1 MIVEI
6 YKKEKDR
13 NGKPKERL
21 KETKILIGKK
31 EVRLKF
37 TVPIYLQ
44 MEEEICTLD
53 DLYGMLHGQDRWHE
67 DKIPALVSLMT
78 GGEITPKEILQE
90 GDVATLN
97 ALKDKIAEVVAT
109 AVRMREKKYDD
120 DDSVHDEVL
129 EEIEKKETR
138 AD

>member
-6 YKKEKDR
+6 YEKGKDSR
-13 NGKPKERL
+13 GKPKDRL
-21 KETKILIGKK
+21 KDTKIYIGQK
-31 EVRLKF
+31 EINLKF
-37 TVPIYLQ
+37 TVPIYLR
-44 MEEEICTLD
+44 MEDEICTLD
-53 DLYGMLHGQDRWHE
+53 DLYSMLHGQDRWHE

-78 GGEITPKEILQE
+78 GGEVTPKEILQNS
-90 GDVATLN
+90 DVATLN

-109 AVRMREKKYDD
+109 SVRMREKKYDD

-129 EEIEKKETR
+129 EEIEKKEAK